1 MRPYGG
7 TILDVHAFTKDGAM
21 KGTLLSCVLWTWVT
35 LSGGAAMAVAQGEG
49 RPDQLDVVV
58 TSAEGVIKASPDRA
72 FVMLAVEVRARQP
85 RDAQRQNAETMTAV
99 QQKLAA
105 AGIPADAVRTVGI
118 DLSPEFD
125 YASGKQQLR
134 GYLARNTIEVRV
146 EPLEKLGE
154 VIDAS
159 VATGA
164 TNVAGVRFDVK
175 RRADLEREA
184 LKLAVEQARARAEA
198 AAAGAGRQV
207 GRVLRIDDG
216 GVVPVPGPRPMAM
229 ARMAEAA
236 DMSTPVAPGEIEI
249 RAHVTLTSSMR

>member
-1 MRPYGG
+1 MNRTVIPWVVW
-7 TILDVHAFTKDGAM
+7 TIGV
-21 KGTLLSCVLWTWVT
+21 LL
-35 LSGGAAMAVAQGEG
+35 GGATMTAAQEEG
-49 RPDQLDVVV
+49 RPDRPDVVV
-58 TSAEGVIKASPDRA
+58 SSGEGVVKASPDRA
-72 FVMLAVEVRARQP
+72 FVTLAVEVRAKQP
-85 RDAQRQNAETMTAV
+85 RDAQRQNAELMTGV
-99 QQKLAA
+99 QQKLTA

-125 YASGKQQLR
+125 YVSGKQQLR
-134 GYLARNTIEVRV
+134 GFLARNTIEVRV
-146 EPLEKLGE
+146 EPLDRLGE
-154 VIDAS
+154 VIDVS

-175 RRADLEREA
+175 RRAELEREA

-216 GVVPVPGPRPMAM
+216 GAPPVPGPRPMAM

-236 DMSTPVAPGEIEI
+236 DMATPVAPGEIEI
-249 RAHVTLTSSMR
+249 RARVTLTSSMK